1 MVIIELIYTTFKF
14 KNAFVW
20 VSHSL
25 GTIIQTPVKMKYG
38 EITNR
43 KKQRR
48 VQETW
53 GIDANYLIFM

>member
-20 VSHSL
+20 VNHRL
-25 GTIIQTPVKMKYG
+25 GTIIQTPVEMKYG

-43 KKQRR
+43 KKQKR
-48 VQETW
+48 VKETW